1 MFDFVIIA
9 FIKYILHIILRS
21 LVWNCSVLSSLALR
35 MGKEYS
41 EGRWFGGQGAVGMG
55 YDVLP

>member
-1 MFDFVIIA
+1 MFNFVIIA
-9 FIKYILHIILRS
+9 FIEYILHIILRS
-21 LVWNCSVLSSLALR
+21 LVRKFSVLSSLALI

-41 EGRWFGGQGAVGMG
+41 EGRWFGGQGEVGMG